1 MVKWDILITSI
12 FSTIIHFLSIYVY
25 TLNLPITLG
34 AFLGTSIALLLSF
47 KLSQSYDRWWESRK
61 IWGSIVNDS
70 RTLMIQVL
78 NLSKEDSEIH
88 KEVGY
93 RQIAWCYSLGQSLR
107 KQDPFKNLDSFLSEE
122 ELKRIQHHKNIPLI
136 LLNNQAE
143 DIKKL
148 FNKNS
153 INEYQQIQID
163 NTIVRLTASMGM
175 AERIKNTVFP
185 KSYRLTLQFFI
196 YLFLVLLSFA
206 LTELPGF
213 IEIPLLVIIALPFF
227 LLEKIAFNMQDPFEN
242 KPTDTAMTAISRTI
256 EINIKQLLGQDK
268 IPDALDSNKFYIL

>member
-1 MVKWDILITSI
+1 MILNKRIPLTYPFNMVKWDILITSI
-12 FSTIIHFLSIYVY
+12 FSTAIHLLSIHVY

-78 NLSKEDSEIH
+78 NLSKGDPEIH
-88 KEVGY
+88 KKIGY

-107 KQDPFKNLDSFLSEE
+107 KQDPFKNLESFLSEE
-122 ELKRIQHHKNIPLI
+122 ELKKIQHHKNIPLI

-143 DIKKL
+143 DIKQL

-163 NTIVRLTASMGM
+163 NTIMRLTTSMGM

-196 YLFLVLLSFA
+196 Y
-206 LTELPGF
+206 
-213 IEIPLLVIIALPFF
+213 
-227 LLEKIAFNMQDPFEN
+227 
-242 KPTDTAMTAISRTI
+242 
-256 EINIKQLLGQDK
+256 
-268 IPDALDSNKFYIL
+268 